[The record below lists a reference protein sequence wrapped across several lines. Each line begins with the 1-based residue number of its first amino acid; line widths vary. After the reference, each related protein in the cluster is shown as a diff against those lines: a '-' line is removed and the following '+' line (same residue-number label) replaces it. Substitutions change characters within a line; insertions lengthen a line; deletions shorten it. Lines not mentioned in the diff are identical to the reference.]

1 ISHTSDV
8 LVSWDPSLY
17 TSSTDTSVIYTVQI
31 SKDSTFQSEP
41 LFEFT
46 TDTTGFRLTDEKIEV
61 RQKYFARVRAN
72 NLGDRP
78 SSQWVVSHGF
88 QIQGIQIMLTRKT
101 KVQST
106 KVQLHWIP
114 QSDISQ
120 LVLVADSIHGFDTTR
135 INITSSEVSSG
146 IIEVDN
152 LSPNTIFHV
161 ELYTDQKSVGYANF
175 KTKPAINGHIV
186 DLSSITGRPEILSD
200 TLSNIPAGSVVLLK
214 RGANYAFNSGYSF
227 EKSVTI
233 MSKPGFTERAHIDMD
248 GSSLNVEE
256 DLTLDSIVFKDLTIS
271 GEYGSSYL
279 LNVSRTCEVAKIEF
293 NNCKLN
299 NMRGVFRIKSSN
311 VIQVN
316 NINYFNCVI
325 DSINGYGVMNINNS
339 AAQVNN
345 IRLRNT
351 TISNAQIII
360 AGEANVDSVLFGHC
374 TFYNAP
380 ARSGKFTVDFGHDN
394 KAAYVGFTS
403 CLFGKTEGTKGA
415 RIGDGAQLYVSN
427 SYKTNDYE
435 STSKDITGLIL
446 FDQPSNKVFKD
457 PKNRDFTIIDSNF
470 PAVGDP
476 RWLP

>member
-1 ISHTSDV
+1 
-8 LVSWDPSLY
+8 
-17 TSSTDTSVIYTVQI
+17 
-31 SKDSTFQSEP
+31 
-41 LFEFT
+41 
-46 TDTTGFRLTDEKIEV
+46 
-61 RQKYFARVRAN
+61 N
-72 NLGDRP
+72 
-78 SSQWVVSHGF
+78 
-88 QIQGIQIMLTRKT
+88 
-101 KVQST
+101 
-106 KVQLHWIP
+106 
-114 QSDISQ
+114 
-120 LVLVADSIHGFDTTR
+120 
-135 INITSSEVSSG
+135 
-146 IIEVDN
+146 
-152 LSPNTIFHV
+152 
-161 ELYTDQKSVGYANF
+161 
-175 KTKPAINGHIV
+175 
-186 DLSSITGRPEILSD
+186 
-200 TLSNIPAGSVVLLK
+200 
-214 RGANYAFNSGYSF
+214 
-227 EKSVTI
+227 
-233 MSKPGFTERAHIDMD
+233 
-248 GSSLNVEE
+248 
-256 DLTLDSIVFKDLTIS
+256 LTLDSIVFKDLTIS

-279 LNVSRTCEVAKIEF
+279 LNVSRTCVVDKIEL

-299 NMRGVFRIKSSN
+299 NLRGVFRIKSSN

-380 ARSGKFTVDFGHDN
+380 ARSGKVTVDFRHDN

-403 CLFGKTEGTKGA
+403 CLLGKTEGTKGE